1 MTETAKSYEDLQAKC
16 ARQEQE
22 IAQLIEDL
30 RFFKEQFELSRPS
43 LSRLNMLTMF
53 TPAGSVNNKE

>member
-1 MTETAKSYEDLQAKC
+1 MTETAKSYEDLQAKG

-22 IAQLIEDL
+22 IAQLREDL

-43 LSRLNMLTMF
+43 LRRLNMLTMF